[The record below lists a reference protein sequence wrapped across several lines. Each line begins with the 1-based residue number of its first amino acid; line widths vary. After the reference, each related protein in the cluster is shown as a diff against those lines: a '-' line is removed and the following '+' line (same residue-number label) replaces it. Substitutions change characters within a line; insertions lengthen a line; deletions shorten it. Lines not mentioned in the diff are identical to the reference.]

1 MLSTIAI
8 AGATSAPALAQGS
21 KRSSRRSPS
30 ARVSDTGGTAA
41 APSSTSGS
49 GSSEKSSHATGQGR
63 NHGRRRHGRSKLGRT
78 LSRAIGAHAPI
89 TAPTPNIEY
98 SGPIYERTSSGQVVP
113 YQAPV
118 AADAVAGSTGGSL
131 VSSEPG
137 GMPHLLVPGS
147 KAELIEGQAAAP
159 MSAPHAVQEM
169 IWAGNEIVG
178 RPYVYGGG
186 HRSFKSHGYDCSGT
200 VSYALHGASL
210 IERPMD
216 SSEMMGWEG
225 RGVGRWVTV
234 FANPGHAYMTI
245 AGLRLDTSTANDPSN
260 LQGPRW
266 RPLRPENHGFVKRHP
281 KGL

>member
-1 MLSTIAI
+1 M
-8 AGATSAPALAQGS
+8 G
-21 KRSSRRSPS
+21 
-30 ARVSDTGGTAA
+30 V
-41 APSSTSGS
+41 
-49 GSSEKSSHATGQGR
+49 
-63 NHGRRRHGRSKLGRT
+63 
-78 LSRAIGAHAPI
+78 HAPI

-98 SGPIYERTSSGQVVP
+98 SGPIYERTSGGQVVP
-113 YQAPV
+113 YQTPV

-131 VSSEPG
+131 VRSEPDST
-137 GMPHLLVPGS
+137 PHLLVPGT

-159 MSAPHAVQEM
+159 MSAPPAVQEM

-178 RPYVYGGG
+178 RPYIYGGG
-186 HRSFKSHGYDCSGT
+186 HRSFKSQGYDCSGT

-225 RGVGRWVTV
+225 RGIGRWVTV